1 MPLDP
6 SAKRFL
12 AMTAAASPRD
22 RSRPSPEARRQA
34 LAKLMQFARAD
45 VTAVTGIDGVLPGPG
60 GGIPYRLYAPADA
73 AKARFVRAGA
83 VAAAPAALALK
94 VRATSAL
101 AKSLGELRRG
111 ETCARHQQYAA
122 GIAVETVDDA
132 RPVVAALPA

>member
-6 SAKRFL
+6 LAKRFL

-45 VTAVTGIDGVLPGPG
+45 VTAVTGMDGVLPGPG

-73 AKARFVRAGA
+73 ANEPLPGFVFFHVGGIGPGSIETHYRIA
-83 VAAAPAALALK
+83 AALAQTTGCRL
-94 VRATSAL
+94 VS
-101 AKSLGELRRG
+101 
-111 ETCARHQQYAA
+111 
-122 GIAVETVDDA
+122 VDY
-132 RPVVAALPA
+132 RPPPRPTLPGPEQ